1 MMDKQIKISE
11 ELFIQLVKL
20 FLLDDNTQYEA
31 CKEGI
36 QDKFDRQY
44 RRYLYSLYSNKEL
57 PPEEREKAR
66 QTYLEAKGIPE
77 NFRW

>member
-1 MMDKQIKISE
+1 MDKQVKISE
-11 ELFIQLVKL
+11 DLFVKLVKL
-20 FLLDDNTQYEA
+20 FLLNDTSQYMD

-57 PPEEREKAR
+57 PQEEQEKAR
-66 QTYLEAKGIPE
+66 QAYLEAKGIPE